1 MAHDVAG
8 LIRLLQEAH
17 STEVGGLEGL
27 DAFNP
32 GFASFEAS
40 EIVAEYKS
48 SCENQVRAVSMLLES
63 MGAKQSSAK
72 SFVNVVFGKA
82 NDWMNATQGAESR
95 NTMLF
100 VRYYGGAHLKAG
112 LYQAIATYA
121 NVLHDPEV
129 ENLSATLRNQEQDF
143 AAKLFPF
150 IDELASYAD
159 DDAGAPPVS
168 PGFQL

>member
-17 STEVGGLEGL
+17 STEVGGLEAL

-32 GFASFEAS
+32 GYASFEAS
-40 EIVAEYKS
+40 AVVAEYKS
-48 SCENQVRAVSMLLES
+48 SCENQVRAIAIRLEDL
-63 MGAKQSSAK
+63 GAKQSPAK

-82 NDWMNATQGAESR
+82 NDLMNVARGAESR
-95 NTMLF
+95 NTMLY
-100 VRYYGGAHLKAG
+100 VRYYGSAHFKAG

-121 NVLHDPEV
+121 NMLTDPTTET
-129 ENLSATLRNQEQDF
+129 LAATLRNQEQHY
-143 AAKLFPF
+143 AKELFPF
-150 IDELASYAD
+150 IDELASYVD
-159 DDAGAPPVS
+159 DDEAPPVA